1 MEYQRLQC
9 IANELSSLN
18 FRWQLMGDRLAKR
31 MEEMMAV
38 FATKLQPSCAEDPS
52 CLEVTR
58 AEEQPTKE
66 TPTITITLRKPTR
79 TTTHKSHP
87 TTPITP

>member
-1 MEYQRLQC
+1 
-9 IANELSSLN
+9 
-18 FRWQLMGDRLAKR
+18 

-87 TTPITP
+87 TTPITPWKSSRKTTTAQTHSPTKNQPINTTTA

>member
-1 MEYQRLQC
+1 MEDQRLER

-18 FRWQLMGDRLAKR
+18 VRWQLMGDRLAKR
-31 MEEMMAV
+31 MEEMMAA
-38 FATKLQPSCAEDPS
+38 FATKLQPSRAEDPS
-52 CLEVTR
+52 CPEVTR
-58 AEEQPTKE
+58 AEEQPTRN
-66 TPTITITLRKPTR
+66 PTITITLRKPTR